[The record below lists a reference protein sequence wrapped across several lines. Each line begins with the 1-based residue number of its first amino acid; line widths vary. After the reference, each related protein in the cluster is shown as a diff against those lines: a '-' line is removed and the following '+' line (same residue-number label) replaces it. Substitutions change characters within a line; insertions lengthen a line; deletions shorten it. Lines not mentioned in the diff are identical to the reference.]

1 MDRDIQE
8 LLVLIEAAPY
18 IEQFIKNK
26 YKDLREQKI
35 KAVEKHVRQNY
46 GYLKEEDVSI
56 SRNFSISKD
65 IRERF
70 DKQFGS
76 KEEIDDWE
84 QEELGR
90 LYGAICSRTWTM
102 FPELLVGD
110 TDEEEEQTDDC
121 STTNC

>member
-1 MDRDIQE
+1 MDRDTQE

-26 YKDLREQKI
+26 YKDLRDQKI

-56 SRNFSISKD
+56 SRNFSIIKD